1 LAANSVGMSVDTLPR
16 NGLIIV
22 DEVGLAH
29 STRSSSDLFRVV
41 AAAGPAVMLARGF
54 CAPGPGSHSAVLRL
68 KTQIR
73 QPCGLSD
80 RTSPSRAS

>member
-41 AAAGPAVMLARGF
+41 AAAYERPRLEW
-54 CAPGPGSHSAVLRL
+54 SA
-68 KTQIR
+68 
-73 QPCGLSD
+73 G
-80 RTSPSRAS
+80 